1 MRGRIASDLRPRI
14 NLVQPCRLAPYRCLV
29 RATIVTV
36 VRAEAVS
43 GAGNLVTKG
52 AWDIVKAPAARGRSA
67 PVVLCVAVSANLRK
81 SRATVQIRGA
91 RSLR

>member
-1 MRGRIASDLRPRI
+1 MLSVLPDAGPWVSFASLP
-14 NLVQPCRLAPYRCLV
+14 LPST
-29 RATIVTV
+29 TIVTV